1 MIRILTIEREYGS
14 GGAAIAEKVAG
25 KLGWKLWD
33 RAMTSEIA
41 RIARVDLK
49 VVERR
54 EERCDPLFYRLMKV
68 FLRGSLE
75 RTLPVSEVEAFDADQ
90 MVRLMQRVIE
100 EASSAGNCVIVGR
113 GAPYILRNHPDAF
126 HVFIY
131 APMEEKIRR
140 LREIGKSESEAFE
153 LLEEIDRERA
163 TFVKKYFNK
172 DWPTRSLYH
181 MMLNSKV
188 GDDVVIEMIQAEMS
202 VLGKAS
208 S

>member
-14 GGAAIAEKVAG
+14 GGAAIAEKLAAQ
-25 KLGWKLWD
+25 LEWKLWD

-68 FLRGSLE
+68 FLRGSFE
-75 RTLPVSEVEAFDADQ
+75 RTLPVSEVDALDADQ

-153 LLEEIDRERA
+153 LVDEIDRERA

-188 GDDVVIEMIQAEMS
+188 GDDLVIETIRSEMAA
-202 VLGKAS
+202 VGRAS
-208 S
+208 G